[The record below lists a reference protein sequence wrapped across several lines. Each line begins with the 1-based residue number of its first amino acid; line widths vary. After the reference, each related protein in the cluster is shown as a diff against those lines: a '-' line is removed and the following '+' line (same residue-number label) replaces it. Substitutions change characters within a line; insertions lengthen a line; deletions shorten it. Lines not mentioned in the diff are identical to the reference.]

1 MCLLKSITGAHS
13 LSVKKQQGTAALEFV
28 LIAPVFFLV
37 LLGSLSY
44 AWAFYVQT
52 TFHAAAENGV
62 QAVLQM
68 DRSSYDLPAKK
79 DDFKSDAKVRVETA
93 VKQSLG
99 FTEQKITAEGVTIN
113 SSFAQTTSAA
123 GEDYGII
130 TVTVK
135 RPTDGLPYM
144 VGVQSIEGRATAS
157 YW

>member
-13 LSVKKQQGTAALEFV
+13 LPVKKQQGTAALEFV

-68 DRSSYDLPAKK
+68 DRSAYDLSGNGSSFVTAAEAR
-79 DDFKSDAKVRVETA
+79 AKVEA
-93 VKQSLG
+93 QKSLHSVSPG
-99 FTEQKITAEGVTIN
+99 MVAGASFTSTVNN
-113 SSFAQTTSAA
+113 ST
-123 GEDYGII
+123 I
-130 TVTVK
+130 TVSVSHS
-135 RPTDGLPYM
+135 TDGLPYL
-144 VGVQSIEGRATAS
+144 VGINNITGSATAS